1 MTDKSYRERYQEW
14 LDDPFIDADT
24 KEELKALAGNEA
36 EIEDRF
42 YKELE
47 FGTAGLRGI
56 IGAGTNRMNK
66 YTVAKATQGLA
77 DYIHDFYDLL
87 RKHHQAKSDEA
98 CEEAGHD
105 CSQCDGCSEDLILP
119 CVAIAGDSRHMS
131 KEFEDI
137 AAAVL
142 NANGIRAYVFDD
154 LRPTPELSF
163 TVRYLGCIAGI
174 NITASHNPAEY
185 NGYKVYWA
193 DGAQVTPP
201 HDENIMARV
210 NKVTNLSNPVMMDKE
225 EAMDKD
231 LYITIG
237 REVDEAYMERIA
249 ACVKEP
255 SLTKQM
261 ARDVTVA
268 YTPLHGAGIKII
280 PEILHRFGF
289 NNLFVVKEQEK
300 PDGDFPTV
308 AFPNPEMPE
317 AFQLA
322 DALGQEKNAD
332 VIIATDPDSDRIG
345 IHVRDNDG
353 SYHDLNG
360 NMIGCL
366 ICEYELGRLASQN
379 RIPEDGYVVR
389 SIVSSKLFDRIAEHY
404 GVKVKEVLTG
414 FKNIGA
420 EMFKSEMTGEGTY
433 LFGYEE
439 SYGYLVGTHARDK
452 DACVT
457 ALVLCEMCAYYKYND
472 MTLWDAMLEVY
483 EKYGFAMEKTVSI
496 TKKGI
501 DGLTAIAKTMEEMRS
516 DPPKELAGMPVQK
529 FLDYEKPEET
539 GLPKSNVLYFE
550 LADAWVCV
558 RPSGTEPKIKY
569 YVGVSAPSREEA
581 EEKMEQLE
589 QAFVE

>member
-1 MTDKSYRERYQEW
+1 MAEMTYRERYESW
-14 LDDPFIDADT
+14 LLDPDIDAAT
-24 KEELKALAGNEA
+24 KEELKAIEGNDA

-56 IGAGTNRMNK
+56 IGAGTNRMNR

-77 DYIHDFYDLL
+77 DYINEFYEQV
-87 RKHHQAKSDEA
+87 RQHHAPKDEEA

-105 CSQCDGCSEDLILP
+105 CSRCAGCEEGEVPS
-119 CVAIAGDSRHMS
+119 VAIAGDSRHMS
-131 KEFEDI
+131 AEFEDI

-163 TVRYLGCIAGI
+163 AVRYLGCIAGI

-201 HDENIMARV
+201 HDENIMA
-210 NKVTNLSNPVMMDKE
+210 KVDQVKNLSNPKMMDKK
-225 EAMDKD
+225 EAKEKE

-237 REVDEAYMERIA
+237 REVDEAYLERIA

-261 ARDVTVA
+261 AKDVKIA

-280 PEILHRFGF
+280 PEILQRFGF
-289 NNLFVVKEQEK
+289 QDLYIVKEQER

-308 AFPNPEMPE
+308 QFPNPEMPE
-317 AFQLA
+317 AFALA
-322 DALGQEKNAD
+322 DALGWEKGAD
-332 VIIATDPDSDRIG
+332 IIIATDPDSDRIG
-345 IHVRDNDG
+345 LHVRDKEG
-353 SYHDLNG
+353 AYHELNG
-360 NMIGCL
+360 NQIGCL
-366 ICEYELGRLASQN
+366 ICEYEIGRLKAQN
-379 RIPEDGYVVR
+379 KIPKDAFVVR
-389 SIVSSKLFDRIAEHY
+389 SIVSSKLFDRIAGEA
-404 GVKVKEVLTG
+404 GVEVKEVLTG

-420 EMFKSEMTGEGTY
+420 EMFKSEMTGEGTF
-433 LFGYEE
+433 LLAYEE

-457 ALVLCEMCAYYKYND
+457 ALVLAEMCAFYKYED
-472 MTLWDAMLEVY
+472 LTIWDVLLELY
-483 EKYGFAMEKTVSI
+483 QKYGYTMEKTISI

-501 DGLTAIAKTMEEMRS
+501 DGLSAIAATMKEMRA
-516 DPPKELAGMPVQK
+516 DPPKELAGMPVTR

-539 GLPKSNVLYFE
+539 SLPKSNVLYFE
-550 LADAWVCV
+550 LEGAWVCV

-569 YVGVSAPSREEA
+569 YIGVSAPTEDAAKERVA
-581 EEKMEQLE
+581 QLE
-589 QAFVE
+589 AAFVE

>member
-1 MTDKSYRERYQEW
+1 MTEKGYMERYQEW
-14 LDDPFIDADT
+14 LDDPFIDAET

-105 CSQCDGCSEDLILP
+105 CSMCDGCSEDLILP

-237 REVDEAYMERIA
+237 RDVDEAYMDRIA

-268 YTPLHGAGIKII
+268 YTPLHGAGIMII
-280 PEILHRFGF
+280 PKILQRFGF
-289 NNLFVVKEQEK
+289 QNLYVVKEQEK

-317 AFQLA
+317 AFRLA

-353 SYHDLNG
+353 NYHDLNG

-366 ICEYELGRLASQN
+366 ICEYELSRLAAQK
-379 RIPEDGYVVR
+379 RIPDDGYVVR
-389 SIVSSKLFDRIAEHY
+389 SIVSSKLFDKIAEHY
-404 GVKVKEVLTG
+404 GVEVKEVLTG

-420 EMFKSEMTGEGTY
+420 EMFKSEMTGEGTF

-439 SYGYLVGTHARDK
+439 SYGYLVGMHARDK

-457 ALVLCEMCAYYKYND
+457 ALVLCEMCAYYKYED
-472 MTLWDAMLEVY
+472 MTLWDAMQEVY
-483 EKYGFAMEKTVSI
+483 QKYGFAMEKTVSI

-501 DGLTAIAKTMEEMRS
+501 DGLAAIAKTMEEMRS
-516 DPPKELAGMPVQK
+516 NPPKELAGMPVQK
-529 FLDYEKPEET
+529 YLDYEKPKET

>member
-1 MTDKSYRERYQEW
+1 MAETTYKERYEQW
-14 LDDPFIDADT
+14 LSDPDIDAET
-24 KEELKALAGNEA
+24 KEELRSIAGNEA

-56 IGAGTNRMNK
+56 IGAGTNRMNQ

-77 DYIHDFYDLL
+77 DYINDFY
-87 RKHHQAKSDEA
+87 KE
-98 CEEAGHD
+98 G
-105 CSQCDGCSEDLILP
+105 IP

-131 KEFEDI
+131 AEFEDI

-142 NANGIRAYVFDD
+142 NANGIRAYVFED

-163 TVRYLGCIAGI
+163 TVRYLNCIAGI

-210 NKVTNLSNPVMMDKE
+210 EQVKNLSCPNLMEKA
-225 EAMDKD
+225 EAVRKG

-237 REVDEAYMERIA
+237 REVDEAYLDRIA
-249 ACVKEP
+249 ACVREP
-255 SLTKQM
+255 SLIRQM
-261 ARDVTVA
+261 AKDVSIA

-280 PEILHRFGF
+280 PEILQRFGF
-289 NNLFVVKEQEK
+289 QNLFIVKEQEK

-317 AFQLA
+317 AFALA
-322 DALGQEKNAD
+322 DQLGREKNAD
-332 VIIATDPDSDRIG
+332 IIIATDPDSDRIG
-345 IHVRDNDG
+345 LHVRDREG
-353 SYHDLNG
+353 VYHDLNG
-360 NMIGCL
+360 NQIGCL
-366 ICEYELGRLASQN
+366 ICEYELGRLKAQN
-379 RIPEDGYVVR
+379 KIPEDAFAVR
-389 SIVSSKLFDRIAEHY
+389 SIVSSKLFDKIAHAA
-404 GVKVKEVLTG
+404 GVEVKEVLTG

-420 EMFKSEMTGEGTY
+420 EMFKSEMTGKGTF
-433 LFGYEE
+433 LLAYEE
-439 SYGYLVGTHARDK
+439 SFGYLVGTHARDK

-457 ALVLCEMCAYYKYND
+457 ALVLAEMCAYYKYED
-472 MTLWDAMLEVY
+472 LTIWDVLQDLY
-483 EKYGFAMEKTVSI
+483 RKYGYTEEKTISI

-501 DGLTAIAKTMEEMRS
+501 DGLSAIANTMKEMRA
-516 DPPKELAGMPVQK
+516 DPPKELAGMPVRR

-539 GLPKSNVLYFE
+539 NLPKSNVLYFE
-550 LADAWVCV
+550 LDDAWVCV

-569 YVGVSAPSREEA
+569 YIGVSAPAAEEA
-581 EEKMEQLE
+581 KELIDRLE

>member
-1 MTDKSYRERYQEW
+1 MTEKSYMERYQEW
-14 LDDPFIDADT
+14 LDDPFIDAET
-24 KEELKALAGNEA
+24 KEELQALAGNEA

-210 NKVTNLSNPVMMDKE
+210 DKVTNLSNPMMMDKE

-231 LYITIG
+231 LYIPIG
-237 REVDEAYMERIA
+237 REVDEAYMDQIA

-317 AFQLA
+317 AFRLA

-366 ICEYELGRLASQN
+366 ICEYELARLKAQN
-379 RIPEDGYVVR
+379 RIPADGYVVR
-389 SIVSSKLFDRIAEHY
+389 SIVSSKLFDKIAEHY

-516 DPPKELAGMPVQK
+516 NPPKELAGMAVQK

-569 YVGVSAPSREEA
+569 YVGVSAPSRKEA